1 MGFLSP
7 ITALIA
13 AGITVPLLVSLYFL
27 KLRRRQVMI
36 SSTLLWKKAIQDMQ
50 VNSPFQR
57 LRRSLLLLLQ
67 LLILGAMLFAMARPT
82 MQTTASP
89 GQRVVIVIDHSAV
102 ALLASGIDVDGD
114 GIVGRDRSQADWIF
128 RVPTAPQFWTTDSGD
143 TVRALQLRVART
155 LVERLV
161 LRQNRVGLASFAVRS
176 RYKVDV
182 LPLLTD
188 VSQVLV
194 PVGAT
199 GAVLAALNHFPPAH
213 AQKRTDLSRLLEQA
227 ALLLDEA
234 VTHFEPV
241 RPRALLLLYLGQ
253 PSAPDGKYWSSQR
266 ALERAAELGKRGI
279 AVWGIPIGPGK
290 FDFLDE
296 LTRRSGGG
304 VIPLDQLDARFAPI
318 VPGESGANVHNIRG

>member
-1 MGFLSP
+1 MRSRVVGLLIFSTHCQREKFPASVTSMRNYLRCVSVMLFLN
-7 ITALIA
+7 
-13 AGITVPLLVSLYFL
+13 LLSIGCANPSYAPEPKGQEPVVEESD
-27 KLRRRQVMI
+27 R
-36 SSTLLWKKAIQDMQ
+36 SSTL
-50 VNSPFQR
+50 PF
-57 LRRSLLLLLQ
+57 
-67 LLILGAMLFAMARPT
+67 I
-82 MQTTASP
+82 ASN
-89 GQRVVIVIDHSAV
+89 VVVVIDHSAL

>member
-1 MGFLSP
+1 MRARVVGPLIFSTHCQRAKFPASVTPMRNYLRCVSVMLCLNLLSIGCANP
-7 ITALIA
+7 SYAPEPKGQEPVVA
-13 AGITVPLLVSLYFL
+13 ESD
-27 KLRRRQVMI
+27 R
-36 SSTLLWKKAIQDMQ
+36 SSTL
-50 VNSPFQR
+50 PF
-57 LRRSLLLLLQ
+57 
-67 LLILGAMLFAMARPT
+67 I
-82 MQTTASP
+82 ASN
-89 GQRVVIVIDHSAV
+89 VVIVIDHSAL
-102 ALLASGIDVDGD
+102 ALLASGIDVDGN
-114 GIVGRDRSQADWIF
+114 GIVGRDRIQADWIS

-199 GAVLAALNHFPPAH
+199 GAVLAALDHFPPAH

-234 VTHFEPV
+234 VTYFEPV
-241 RPRALLLLYLGQ
+241 RPRMLLLLYLGQ

-318 VPGESGANVHNIRG
+318 VPGKSGANVHDIRG